1 MIAIFNLEIFP
12 LLLFQRA
19 YDIFAHIDAHCR
31 GTGRACGGGSGRS
44 VSCDVRRKD
53 RPPRRVEAADAPV
66 TDQEL
71 GFEGSAWNKL
81 GEKRR
86 EIGQR
91 RPPMGSGEVELEPA
105 GDNGTDRK
113 RWKRGEGKVP
123 E

>member
-1 MIAIFNLEIFP
+1 MIYL
-12 LLLFQRA
+12 
-19 YDIFAHIDAHCR
+19 HILMPTAEVQDEPAVE
-31 GTGRACGGGSGRS
+31 GREDPSAATFEGRI
-44 VSCDVRRKD
+44 DLR
-53 RPPRRVEAADAPV
+53 RRVEAADAPV